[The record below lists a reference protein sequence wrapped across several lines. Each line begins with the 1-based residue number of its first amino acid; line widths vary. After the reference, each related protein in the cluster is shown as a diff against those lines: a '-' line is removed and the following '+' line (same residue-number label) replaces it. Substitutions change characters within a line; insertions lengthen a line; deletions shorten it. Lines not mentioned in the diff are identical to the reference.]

1 MANNANDVLKIAR
14 GEIGYSRWTDPQPG
28 TKYGRWY
35 AKDHGSYYGAS
46 GVPYCAMFVSW
57 VFAQAG
63 ASCAGLPEAYCPYI
77 LNKAKSAGKV
87 LSNKQSAQPGDVILF
102 DWGGDGVC
110 DHVGI
115 VEKNFGSYVQTIEGN
130 TSSGSSGSQ
139 SNGGGV
145 YRRTRAWSTVKA
157 VVRPNYGSFS
167 GSANTSKPTTN
178 TSTGRL
184 KVDGYIGRDSTV
196 EWQTQLGCDIIDGV
210 ISGQNS
216 ANKGYLYRLTS
227 ITWEG
232 TGESGFVR
240 KLQQFLADKG
250 YDIKVD
256 GFLGPKTVRAIQQFL
271 RDYCG
276 YVKHAIDDI
285 LGPNTAANIQ
295 NALNAGMFKTSASS
309 ANASKKSIDTIAKE
323 VIAGKWGNDPQ
334 RTQKLTAAG
343 YDVAAVQKRVNQ
355 LL

>member
-1 MANNANDVLKIAR
+1 MGNTATDVLKIAR

-35 AKDHGSYYGAS
+35 AKDHGAYYGTS

-77 LNKAKSAGKV
+77 LNKARSAGKV

-139 SNGGGV
+139 SNGGV
-145 YRRTRAWSTVKA
+145 VARRTRSWGTVKA
-157 VVRPNYGSFS
+157 VVRPNYGSSS
-167 GSANTSKPTTN
+167 GS
-178 TSTGRL
+178 TSTVGGTTQTSSRRVE
-184 KVDGYIGRDSTV
+184 VDGDIGPASVT
-196 EWQTQLGCDIIDGV
+196 EWQSQLGTTKDGV
-210 ISGQNS
+210 ISGQAKADKKAHEHINAIS
-216 ANKGYLYRLTS
+216 YGGGGSDMVRALQKFLRAQGYDVTVDGYLGS
-227 ITWEG
+227 
-232 TGESGFVR
+232 
-240 KLQQFLADKG
+240 
-250 YDIKVD
+250 
-256 GFLGPKTVRAIQQFL
+256 KTVTALQKWM
-271 RDYCG
+271 RDVLG
-276 YVKHAIDDI
+276 YTKHAIDGI
-285 LGPNTAANIQ
+285 LGFYTACNVQ
-295 NALNAGMFKTSASS
+295 NALNAGAFKTSGSS
-309 ANASKKSIDTIAKE
+309 SSSSKKSIDTIAKE
-323 VIAGKWGNDPQ
+323 VIAGKWGNDPD
-334 RTQKLTAAG
+334 RTKKLKAAG
-343 YDVAAVQKRVNQ
+343 YDAAAVQKRVNQ

>member
-14 GEIGYSRWTDPQPG
+14 GEVGYSRWTDPQQG

-35 AKDHGSYYGAS
+35 AQDHGSYYGTN

-157 VVRPNYGSFS
+157 VVRPNYGGASSS
-167 GSANTSKPTTN
+167 GGSTPAKPSVT
-178 TSTGRL
+178 RIE
-184 KVDGYIGRDSTV
+184 VDGYIGKNSTTA
-196 EWQTQLGCDIIDGV
+196 WQTQLGCDIIDGV
-210 ISGQNS
+210 ISGQD
-216 ANKGYLYRLTS
+216 AINKPYLYRLTS

-232 TGESGFVR
+232 TGQSGFVK
-240 KLQQFLADKG
+240 KLQQFLVNKG
-250 YDIKVD
+250 YKIAVD
-256 GFLGPKTVRAIQQFL
+256 GFLGPKTVRALQQFM

-276 YVKHAIDDI
+276 YVKHAIDGY
-285 LGPNTAANIQ
+285 LGPDTAANVQ
-295 NALNAGMFKTSASS
+295 NAINAGYFKM
-309 ANASKKSIDTIAKE
+309 
-323 VIAGKWGNDPQ
+323 
-334 RTQKLTAAG
+334 
-343 YDVAAVQKRVNQ
+343 
-355 LL
+355 